1 MNELVAKPFKFGILG
16 CGAIGPTHVGAL
28 RQIDGAEV
36 VAVCDLIEQ
45 RARDVATKN
54 GIPRVYNDYGA
65 MLADPSLD
73 AVSVCTPSGMH
84 ADQAVTAMRAGKH
97 VVIEK
102 PIDVSLAAADR
113 IIEASRQT
121 GRHVGVISQH
131 RFDGATQ
138 LARQIID
145 SGELGRIVLTTA
157 DVKWWR
163 SQGYY
168 DSGDWR
174 GTFAL
179 DGGGALMNQGVHTV
193 DVLQWLAGD
202 VTSVFAHV
210 RTSAHERIEVED
222 VAVLTLQFANGAV
235 GQITATTAAYD
246 GFPVRIELF
255 GTEGSIL
262 LEGDTIKQITLK
274 SGKNY
279 THEQANAHAIRVAKG
294 GTASVK
300 NDALHRPDAHAGAVW
315 GDAHRAQFVDFID
328 AVRTGRPPAIT
339 ASDARKPLAII
350 LAAYASSKAGQVV
363 NIGT

>member
-1 MNELVAKPFKFGILG
+1 MSESAKKSLRFGILG
-16 CGAIGPTHVGAL
+16 CGSIGPTHVGAL
-28 RQIDGAEV
+28 KQIDGAEV
-36 VAVCDLIEQ
+36 VAVCDVVDQ
-45 RARDVATKN
+45 RARDVASKN
-54 GIPRVYNDYGA
+54 GVGSVYTVYDA
-65 MLADPSLD
+65 MLADPAVD
-73 AVSVCTPSGMH
+73 AVCICTPSGMH
-84 ADQAVTAMRAGKH
+84 ADQAVAAMRAGKH
-97 VVIEK
+97 VTIEK

-121 GRHVGVISQH
+121 GRHVAVISQH
-131 RFDGATQ
+131 RFDGASQ
-138 LARQIID
+138 LARQIIS
-145 SGELGRIVLTTA
+145 SGELGRIVLATA

-163 SQGYY
+163 TQGYY

-174 GTFAL
+174 GTFSL

-202 VTSVFAHV
+202 VSSVFAHI
-210 RTSAHERIEVED
+210 RTSAHDRIEVED
-222 VAVLTLQFANGAV
+222 VAVLALEFASGAV
-235 GQITATTAAYD
+235 GQLTATTAAYD

-262 LEGDTIKQITLK
+262 LEGDAIKQITLK
-274 SGKNY
+274 SGKTY
-279 THEQANAHAIRVAKG
+279 THEQANAHAVRVAKG

-300 NDALHRPDAHAGAVW
+300 NDALHRPDAQPGAVW

-350 LAAYASSKAGQVV
+350 LAAYASSKSGQVV
-363 NIGT
+363 KINT